1 MLYNILSD
9 KFSDNTIIVAA
20 SVIAFALTYV
30 LLARPF
36 SFLPTDGGKYVIDKD
51 GNKVAIN
58 ANSNGKVTGVGLVF
72 VVIYLLIS
80 LLMIPFSNELMFYII
95 LSTFMMLTGYFDDTS
110 KNPWGELVKGILDL
124 VLALGTVIVFLVYN
138 SSEIVFLGKEFKMP
152 VVVYAILAV
161 ALIWGSINVTN
172 CSDGVDGL
180 CGTVSVIEIFA
191 IVVIFKEELGKF
203 TSLGIILAFVLV
215 AYLAYNWNPSSVL
228 MGDAGSRTIG
238 FTLALLCMKTHHP
251 YAFLILSLVFILD
264 GGLGLMKLAIMR
276 VTKKPFLV
284 NIRFPI
290 HDELRKNRG
299 MKIPL
304 IVLIMAVSESVMCA
318 ITSLIIYLSNK

>member
-1 MLYNILSD
+1 MMI
-9 KFSDNTIIVAA
+9 TG
-20 SVIAFALTYV
+20 
-30 LLARPF
+30 
-36 SFLPTDGGKYVIDKD
+36 FL
-51 GNKVAIN
+51 
-58 ANSNGKVTGVGLVF
+58 
-72 VVIYLLIS
+72 
-80 LLMIPFSNELMFYII
+80 
-95 LSTFMMLTGYFDDTS
+95 DDS
-110 KNPWGELVKGILDL
+110 AKSPWGELIKGILDL
-124 VLALGTVIVFLVYN
+124 VLALFASITFLIFNTSDVSIIGHVFH
-138 SSEIVFLGKEFKMP
+138 IP
-152 VVVYAILAV
+152 VVIYAILAV

-284 NIRFPI
+284 NIRFPL